1 MLHGCFV
8 ALLHFVFVMVIYGTF
23 YLNKKFNCVLQLGG
37 SDQWG
42 NIVIGMD
49 LIKKTINKKCFIVCS
64 ALTTYLNLIGYEND
78 LIWGSVCDTSD
89 IWAHYWLKT
98 SDQKII
104 DPTAGQFCKFSEL
117 KDGIYIGDIPSWYLE
132 FDDS

>member
-1 MLHGCFV
+1 MSKVELRTIVKEFRGG
-8 ALLHFVFVMVIYGTF
+8 LLGR
-23 YLNKKFNCVLQLGG
+23 
-37 SDQWG
+37 
-42 NIVIGMD
+42 
-49 LIKKTINKKCFIVCS
+49 KTINKKCFMVCS